1 MRRGV
6 WIRGGGRMRWTAVGV
21 CVSVDALDWSGVF
34 GLCLEFWN
42 LTGKISFAS
51 DLKKSGKNKN
61 EGKNKNVV
69 KIKCG

>member
-1 MRRGV
+1 MDSRR
-6 WIRGGGRMRWTAVGV
+6 WADALAEVGV

-51 DLKKSGKNKN
+51 DLKK
-61 EGKNKNVV
+61 VV
-69 KIKCG
+69 KIKMRVKIKMW